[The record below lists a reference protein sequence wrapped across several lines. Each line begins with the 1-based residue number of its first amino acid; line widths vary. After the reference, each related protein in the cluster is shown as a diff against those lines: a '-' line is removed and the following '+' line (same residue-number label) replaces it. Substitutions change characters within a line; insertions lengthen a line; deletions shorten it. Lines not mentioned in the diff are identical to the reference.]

1 MAEAL
6 RHGLAVVLN
15 VHHYEEMIEDPA
27 GHRPRLRALWQQI
40 APHYADQPET
50 VYFEILNEPRH
61 ALDQVWNDVLA
72 ENLAIIRSSN
82 PTRAVIVGP
91 PHNNGIERIE
101 DLALPDDP
109 MLIVGIHY
117 YSPAKFTHQGAVWIS
132 DAKDW
137 MGTEWHGSPREQR
150 IVRQDFDRAERWAK
164 ANDVP
169 LYLGEFGSIEKADMP
184 SRVRWT
190 AFVRSEASRRGWPWA
205 YWEFRSIFGAYDA
218 KAGAWNQLFSAM
230 EPALAQR

>member
-1 MAEAL
+1 MSIIASLRRHPLAL
-6 RHGLAVVLN
+6 AICLLVELLFSQYEPALA
-15 VHHYEEMIEDPA
+15 
-27 GHRPRLRALWQQI
+27 
-40 APHYADQPET
+40 AD
-50 VYFEILNEPRH
+50 RH
-61 ALDQVWNDVLA
+61 AAAARLGPGINLGNALEAPQEGDWGIVLEPA
-72 ENLAIIRSSN
+72 DFAKVAAAGFRH
-82 PTRAVIVGP
+82 V
-91 PHNNGIERIE
+91 
-101 DLALPDDP
+101 
-109 MLIVGIHY
+109 VGIHY

-169 LYLGEFGSIEKADMP
+169 LYLGEFGSIEKADMR